1 MQILLDTFADET
13 DGPQAQDDET
23 ITTDSDDVDVSQD
36 NNNDHM
42 SDVQISSKALLT
54 SHSLV
59 DVCLRHV
66 CKYIKAI
73 ACYQNL
79 KYHSIYAILDI

>member
-1 MQILLDTFADET
+1 MQILSDTFADET

-42 SDVQISSKALLT
+42 HERRSNKF
-54 SHSLV
+54 
-59 DVCLRHV
+59 
-66 CKYIKAI
+66 
-73 ACYQNL
+73 
-79 KYHSIYAILDI
+79 